1 MAADQHPDVLLVRKH
16 LVEHLGQPDEVFE
29 ISGSPIPNSPVQSLN
44 LAYFAPGGPHSP
56 VVFATCG
63 ASLYRMADGRRVEG
77 LIILRREPNGVGF
90 EGVNKLLGSFALFA
104 ESTGQAV
111 RIGDVVRAP
120 TELKQFCQMD
130 AVLFLPPVPFVPQF
144 HQLPV
149 TRNEQVDLIWL
160 LPVYEEEAEYALKNG
175 PQALML
181 LFAAQGLDLTDPERS
196 EANTLVRPEDAADMA
211 RRVAEDN
218 AKKGPDAVKPTI
230 LPAGKTKTS
239 RRDMGRGSFDVE
251 EGESVVISRRSKPT
265 KAARSDT
272 PGADPPPAA
281 TQVEVQATPTQAQ
294 ATATQVQVPAPP
306 KQDQKRRPWVVQPE
320 AKNEVRFDLTA
331 TQVKVQRKVEPEKA
345 EKPAPEPPES
355 AKKRRFEELKAA
367 AKAAEVRATARRAGQ
382 IQAEPEGR
390 PAANAPQRSD
400 SSARAAAR
408 RRGAPTTAIQGQL
421 KGKRGE

>member
-44 LAYFAPGGPHSP
+44 LAYFAPGGSHAP

-63 ASLYRMADGRRVEG
+63 ASLYRMNDGRRVEG

-120 TELKQFCQMD
+120 NELKQFCQMD

-149 TRNEQVDLIWL
+149 TRNEQVDLVWL
-160 LPVYEEEAEYALKNG
+160 LPVYEDEAEYALKHG

-181 LFAAQGLDLTDPERS
+181 LFAAQGLDLTDPERG
-196 EANTLVRPEDAADMA
+196 EANTLVTPEDAAEMA
-211 RRVAEDN
+211 KRVAEDN
-218 AKKGPDAVKPTI
+218 AKKGNVAKPTI

-251 EGESVVISRRSKPT
+251 EGESVVISRRSKPP
-265 KAARSDT
+265 KAPRTDT
-272 PGADPPPAA
+272 TVTDPAPTA
-281 TQVEVQATPTQAQ
+281 TQVEVQ

-306 KQDQKRRPWVVQPE
+306 KQDPRRRPWVVQPE
-320 AKNEVRFDLTA
+320 EKNEVRFDLTA
-331 TQVKVQRKVEPEKA
+331 TQVKVQRKVDPEKA
-345 EKPAPEPPES
+345 EKAAPEPADS

-367 AKAAEVRATARRAGQ
+367 AKAAEVRAAARRAGKAEAEA
-382 IQAEPEGR
+382 QA
-390 PAANAPQRSD
+390 PAPPPVPQRGD

-408 RRGAPTTAIQGQL
+408 RRGAPSAAIEGQL